1 MKKILSNANTMLY
14 VSLVAI
20 IISDLL
26 SLVNIIFFPETILLL
41 LSILT
46 WGIAAYNARTIRDA
60 ENSKLAALTQL
71 LTYLSVLLLLAN
83 LVYTPVAY
91 FILRG

>member
-1 MKKILSNANTMLY
+1 MAINYCNFLFLINIL
-14 VSLVAI
+14 
-20 IISDLL
+20 
-26 SLVNIIFFPETILLL
+26 FFPESLLL
-41 LSILT
+41 VISIMT